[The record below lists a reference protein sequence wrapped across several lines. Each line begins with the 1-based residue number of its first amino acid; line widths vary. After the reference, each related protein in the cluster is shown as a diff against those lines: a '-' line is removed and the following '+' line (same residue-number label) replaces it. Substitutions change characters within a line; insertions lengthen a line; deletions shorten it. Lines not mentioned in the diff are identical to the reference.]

1 MTEIVLPVEFFF
13 QNVLLHGPPGTGK
26 TMLATAVAAEAGAT
40 LFVVKPSSIN
50 RRFVGESENI
60 IAALYDAVSIVRDTL
75 RSQ

>member
-1 MTEIVLPVEFFF
+1 
-13 QNVLLHGPPGTGK
+13 
-26 TMLATAVAAEAGAT
+26 MLATAVAAESGAT